1 MADNFNLINFKRG
14 TLAALQSLNTA
25 ANRANIEEGTF
36 YLTLEEGNDA
46 PESARLFIG
55 RNIGGTK
62 KIVPVNQGIVT
73 VADRTALSSLSG
85 SFQPGDFAYI
95 TDGNI
100 LAVRSGNAWIQIN
113 QATDTYLDTFSTS
126 VTGNDGDTKTI
137 QTSGSYNSGGV
148 GPSTSFTITGGDGV
162 TLSSTGTDLTIDVD
176 GYELSADAVDT
187 TNNTATI
194 KLQSDSDAA
203 ASPSATDSGTVT
215 LKGGANVTLSNDAND
230 NIVITSKDIHLSTAA
245 FANQSQGFQLS
256 LNETEGV
263 AKTATV
269 DPVIS
274 YISNVNGSTET
285 TTSVHF
291 ANGTATL
298 PVYSKEVIDK
308 KLQGINALVYRGTVG
323 TGGSASQVGVDGVTS
338 ASIGDTFMS
347 NSDFN
352 LVAADSATGAQ
363 IAVKKGDLLIATGTE
378 DPTTG
383 LITGDIKFDVVPSGN
398 DHDTTYT
405 FTDNSGAFGIKLH
418 PDQGVD
424 VGEFKLAEGT
434 SGLID
439 LTDNWDSTNKVKTVT
454 VEHATVTR
462 TDPTA
467 TTDAQTATNSK
478 VITHVTGVT
487 TDSYG
492 HVTGVQVQNT
502 TVVDTNASLTAM
514 GNAVASGS
522 VANTTTTYAT
532 VTTSA
537 TLAPAAGASQ
547 TRNSTFDLAS
557 DNLTVSATT
566 GTGGAN
572 NQVKMNFVWGQF

>member
-25 ANRANIEEGTF
+25 ANRSQIEEGTF
-36 YLTLEEGNDA
+36 YLTMEEGNDA

-55 RNIGGTK
+55 RNINGVKT
-62 KIVPVNQGIVT
+62 IVPVNQGIIQISSVN
-73 VADRTALSSLSG
+73 DLSHNT
-85 SFQPGDFAYI
+85 QPGDFAYI
-95 TDGNI
+95 SDGNI
-100 LAVRSGNAWIQIN
+100 LCVNSDGKWIQIN
-113 QATDTYLDTFSTS
+113 QAVDTYLDTFSTAVS
-126 VTGNDGDTKTI
+126 GTDGGTKTI
-137 QTSGSYNSGGV
+137 TTSGSYHGGGV
-148 GPSTSFTITGGDGV
+148 GPSTSFSVEGGEGV
-162 TLSSTGTDLTIDVD
+162 SISSTGTALTIDVD
-176 GYELSADAVDT
+176 GYELSADSVDT

-194 KLQSDSDAA
+194 KLQSDTDAA
-203 ASPSATDSGTVT
+203 ASPATDSGAVT

-230 NIVITSKDIHLSTAA
+230 NIVITSKDIHVSAVDLS
-245 FANQSQGFQLS
+245 NQTQGFKVS
-256 LNETEGV
+256 ISETEGV
-263 AKTATV
+263 AKEDTI
-269 DPVIS
+269 DPLIS
-274 YISNVNGSTET
+274 YISSVDGGTDT

-298 PVYSKEVIDK
+298 PVYSREVIDK
-308 KLQGINALVYRGTVG
+308 KLQGINALVYKGTVG
-323 TGGSASQVGVDGVTS
+323 TGGSASQVGVEGVSS
-338 ASIGDTFMS
+338 ASIGDTFMANS
-347 NSDFN
+347 NFDLPASN
-352 LVAADSATGAQ
+352 SATGAQ
-363 IAVKKGDLLIATGTE
+363 IAVKKGDLLIAKGTE

-383 LITGDIKFDVVPSGN
+383 LITGTITYDVVPSGN

-405 FTDNSGAFGIKLH
+405 LTDNSGAFGVKLH

-424 VGEFKLAEGT
+424 AGEFKLAEGA

-514 GNAVASGS
+514 GNTVADGS
-522 VANTTTTYAT
+522 ITNTTTTYAT

-537 TLAPAAGASQ
+537 TLAPAAGVSQ
-547 TRNSTFDLAS
+547 TQSSAFDLAS
-557 DNLTVSATT
+557 DNLAVSATT

>member
-1 MADNFNLINFKRG
+1 MAETFNLINFKRG

-25 ANRANIEEGTF
+25 EHRSEIEVGTF
-36 YLTLEEGNDA
+36 YLTIDSGV
-46 PESARLFIG
+46 ESARLFIG
-55 RNIGGTK
+55 REVDNIK
-62 KIVPVNQGIVT
+62 KIVPVNQGIIT
-73 VADRTALSSLSG
+73 VSSAEELTANTQS
-85 SFQPGDFAYI
+85 GDFAYI
-95 TDGNI
+95 TGGNI
-100 LAVRSGNAWIQIN
+100 LCVRSDGKWVQIN
-113 QATDTYLDTFSTS
+113 RSVDTFVNAFSTTVS
-126 VTGNDGDTKTI
+126 GTDGGTKTI
-137 QTSGSYNSGGV
+137 STGASYNTGGV
-148 GPSTSFTITGGDGV
+148 GPTATSFSVAGGEGV
-162 TLSSTGTDLTIDVD
+162 SISSTGTALTIDVD
-176 GYELSADAVDT
+176 GYELSADSVDT

-194 KLQSDSDAA
+194 KLQSDTDAA
-203 ASPSATDSGTVT
+203 ANPATDSGAFT

-230 NIVITSKDIHLSTAA
+230 NIVITSKDIHVSAVDLS
-245 FANQSQGFQLS
+245 NQTQGFKVS
-256 LNETEGV
+256 ISETEGV
-263 AKTATV
+263 AKEDTI
-269 DPVIS
+269 DPLIS
-274 YISNVNGSTET
+274 YISSVDGGTDT

-298 PVYSKEVIDK
+298 PVYSREVIDK
-308 KLQGINALVYRGTVG
+308 KLQGINALVYKGTVG
-323 TGGSASQVGVDGVTS
+323 TGGSASQVGVEGVTS
-338 ASIGDTFMS
+338 ASIGDTFMASS
-347 NSDFN
+347 NFN
-352 LVAADSATGAQ
+352 LPADNSATGAQ
-363 IAVKKGDLLIATGTE
+363 VAVKSGDLLIAKGTE

-383 LITGDIKFDVVPSGN
+383 LITGTIKYDVVPSGN

-418 PDQGVD
+418 PDQGAD
-424 VGEFKLAEGT
+424 AGEFKLAEGA

-454 VEHATVTR
+454 VEHGTVTR

-467 TTDAQTATNSK
+467 TTDAQTAVNSK

-514 GNAVASGS
+514 GNTVADGS
-522 VANTTTTYAT
+522 VTNTTTTYAT

-537 TLAPAAGASQ
+537 TLAPAAGVSQ
-547 TRNSTFDLAS
+547 TQSSAFDLAS